1 MANPPPIIRSSKAF
15 SVEIPEGS
23 NSAKSRRSDIVA
35 NDDLDIH
42 RKSSQFHEAGS
53 DALKSPDFHT
63 DDGADAHSVSDTS
76 TDHADNIHHEAQA
89 HTDKDR
95 YAGEDSHTLS
105 ENLQGI
111 DHNQAPANLIAVADS
126 EQNAANRQA
135 VDEDAYRDRQA
146 RVDSGHALQ
155 DRFAAETHAPLK
167 DRALSIEAQGLS
179 SNVQGIEQDALHD
192 HLQSLPL
199 EEQKNNLAPGI
210 DKDALKDN
218 RQGLA
223 DEALNHANQGLA
235 RSQDPAKNM
244 QGMAQDALHDNQQ
257 SIDNE
262 ALHDNQQAL
271 ADEGLHDNQQ
281 SIDNEALEDNQQA
294 LPDEGLHDNQQSIAN
309 EALEDNQQALPDEG
323 LHDNQQSID
332 NEALHDNKQALPD
345 ESLQGRKDTQE
356 KTHVQDHVVAL
367 PDTHQVLKSG
377 PSPLTAHAH
386 PGQQPGAAVHAQTPL
401 HPESDPHHA
410 ALSKAEKAKRMEEF
424 HGRVE
429 AIRKSVSG
437 INHLLDDLQD
447 KH

>member
-95 YAGEDSHTLS
+95 YAGEESHTLS
-105 ENLQGI
+105 VNLQGI

-135 VDEDAYRDRQA
+135 VDEDAYRDRQVQVA
-146 RVDSGHALQ
+146 SGQALQ
-155 DRFAAETHAPLK
+155 DRFGAETHAPLK
-167 DRALSIEAQGLS
+167 DRALSVEAQGLR
-179 SNVQGIEQDALHD
+179 SNVQGIEQEALHD

-210 DKDALKDN
+210 EKDALKDN

-235 RSQDPAKNM
+235 RSQDPANNI
-244 QGMAQDALHDNQQ
+244 QGIAQDALHNNQQ

-262 ALHDNQQAL
+262 ALHDNKQAL

-281 SIDNEALEDNQQA
+281 SIDNEAL
-294 LPDEGLHDNQQSIAN
+294 H
-309 EALEDNQQALPDEG
+309 
-323 LHDNQQSID
+323 
-332 NEALHDNKQALPD
+332 
-345 ESLQGRKDTQE
+345 GRKDTQE

-386 PGQQPGAAVHAQTPL
+386 PGQQPGAAVLAQTPL

>member
-63 DDGADAHSVSDTS
+63 DDGADAHSVSGTS

-95 YAGEDSHTLS
+95 YAGEESHTLS
-105 ENLQGI
+105 VNLQGI

-135 VDEDAYRDRQA
+135 VDEDAYRDRQVQVA
-146 RVDSGHALQ
+146 SGQALQ
-155 DRFAAETHAPLK
+155 DRFGAETHAPLK
-167 DRALSIEAQGLS
+167 DRALSVEAQGLR
-179 SNVQGIEQDALHD
+179 SNVQGIEQEALHD

-210 DKDALKDN
+210 EKDALKDN

-235 RSQDPAKNM
+235 RSQDPANNI
-244 QGMAQDALHDNQQ
+244 QGIAQDALHNNQQ

-262 ALHDNQQAL
+262 ALHDNKQAL

-281 SIDNEALEDNQQA
+281 SIDNEAL
-294 LPDEGLHDNQQSIAN
+294 H
-309 EALEDNQQALPDEG
+309 
-323 LHDNQQSID
+323 
-332 NEALHDNKQALPD
+332 
-345 ESLQGRKDTQE
+345 GRKDTQE

-386 PGQQPGAAVHAQTPL
+386 PGQQPGAAVLAQTPL